1 MCSMLAL
8 PRWDCS
14 YSQTLS
20 CTPTRISKADSKS
33 QIRKDA
39 PTPTAPNCTFDV
51 SRQPRVRGF
60 WPFSG
65 VPFRLRSVFQRS
77 QSTRGEGKC
86 SEPGD
91 ARLAWEKKVILSP
104 SRYSLVLS
112 NHDSHKP
119 RASREHLKQLPAP
132 SLQPPASSGSVH
144 WQPPRRLETIAISEV
159 PGCRI

>member
-14 YSQTLS
+14 YSLTLN
-20 CTPTRISKADSKS
+20 
-33 QIRKDA
+33 A

-51 SRQPRVRGF
+51 SRQPRVRWF
-60 WPFSG
+60 WPLFLRPP
-65 VPFRLRSVFQRS
+65 VQTRSVFQRS
-77 QSTRGEGKC
+77 QSTWGEGKG

-104 SRYSLVLS
+104 PRNSMVLS

-119 RASREHLKQLPAP
+119 RANREHLKQFPAP
-132 SLQPPASSGSVH
+132 SSQLPASSGSVH
-144 WQPPRRLETIAISEV
+144 WQPPRRLESIAISEV

>member
-20 CTPTRISKADSKS
+20 CTPTRISKADSKC

-60 WPFSG
+60 WPL
-65 VPFRLRSVFQRS
+65 FRRPVQT
-77 QSTRGEGKC
+77 QKC

-104 SRYSLVLS
+104 
-112 NHDSHKP
+112 
-119 RASREHLKQLPAP
+119 LPAS